1 MKLVVQHEEFLTSSG
16 PSCDAE
22 GLSYG
27 ASCFSCGGD
36 VFSCDGCESLN
47 VHDYGLLLQG

>member
-1 MKLVVQHEEFLTSSG
+1 MKLVVQHEACSSR
-16 PSCDAE
+16 PELSCDAV
-22 GLSYG
+22 GPSYG
-27 ASCFSCGGD
+27 ASCFSCGGG